1 MIVKQIAASFDKV
14 GGYII
19 INNGLHP
26 DHPKYF
32 GKMIVC
38 TRSVFNAMLNNTKL
52 FEDTVGIK
60 ISDGY
65 QKAWKGIRD
74 YHQLQIDIDALA
86 NFVVQ
91 GDIQAGREQDY
102 IEAEKELAE
111 LEKEPEETKEFENDD
126 KGAETG
132 VITPTKKRARSNKK
146 LAD

>member
-1 MIVKQIAASFDKV
+1 MIEKQIAASFDKV

-32 GKMIVC
+32 SKMIVC
-38 TRSVFNAMLNNTKL
+38 TRSVFNAMLNNIKV
-52 FEDTVGIK
+52 FEDAAGVR

-65 QKAWKGIRD
+65 QKAWKRMRD
-74 YHQLQIDIDALA
+74 YRQLKIDIDALA

-91 GDIQAGREQDY
+91 GDIKAGREQDY

-111 LEKEPEETKEFENDD
+111 LEKEPEEIKEIKNDD
-126 KGAETG
+126 RA
-132 VITPTKKRARSNKK
+132 KKRAIAPVKKRAKSNKR

>member
-1 MIVKQIAASFDKV
+1 MIEKQIAASFDKV

-32 GKMIVC
+32 SKMIVC
-38 TRSVFNAMLNNTKL
+38 TRSVFNAMLNNIKV
-52 FEDTVGIK
+52 FEDAAGVR

-65 QKAWKGIRD
+65 QKAWKRMRD
-74 YHQLQIDIDALA
+74 YHQLKIDIDALA

-91 GDIQAGREQDY
+91 GDIKAGREQDY

-111 LEKEPEETKEFENDD
+111 LEKEPEEIKEIKNDD
-126 KGAETG
+126 RAKTRA
-132 VITPTKKRARSNKK
+132 VTPAKKRARVNKK
-146 LAD
+146 LAG

>member
-1 MIVKQIAASFDKV
+1 MIEKQIAASFDKV

-32 GKMIVC
+32 SKMIVC
-38 TRSVFNAMLNNTKL
+38 TRSVFNAMLNNIKV
-52 FEDTVGIK
+52 FEDAAGVR

-65 QKAWKGIRD
+65 QKAWKRMRD
-74 YHQLQIDIDALA
+74 YHQLKIDIDALA

-91 GDIQAGREQDY
+91 GDIKAGREQDY

-111 LEKEPEETKEFENDD
+111 LEKELEEIKEIKNDD
-126 KGAETG
+126 RAKTRA
-132 VITPTKKRARSNKK
+132 VTPAKKRARVNKK
-146 LAD
+146 LAG